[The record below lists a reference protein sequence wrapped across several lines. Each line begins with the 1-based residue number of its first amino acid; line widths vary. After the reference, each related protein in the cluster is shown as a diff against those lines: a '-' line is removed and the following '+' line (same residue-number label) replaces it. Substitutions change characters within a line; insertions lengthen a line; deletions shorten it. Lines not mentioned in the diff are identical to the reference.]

1 MAVDPTRRSET
12 QQLPHQNAYAVGDG
26 RVVAGEYPGSRPG
39 TPSDD
44 VAARVAGFLDAGIT
58 AFVDL
63 TDPADGLEPY
73 AESIAEAARERG
85 VDVEYDLFTIRDMD
99 VCEPEHMNRMLDRI
113 DEHVEAGRRVYVH
126 CWGGIGRTGMVVG
139 CWLVRHGASGDEA
152 LTEVTRGF
160 ESMSPTKVARHRGT
174 GSPQTPQ
181 QRNVV
186 KRWAAHDR
194 VIRESRTSQA

>member
-1 MAVDPTRRSET
+1 MSK
-12 QQLPHQNAYAVGDG
+12 LPHVNAYAVGDG
-26 RVVAGEYPGSRPG
+26 SVVAGEYPGSRRD
-39 TPSDD
+39 TPEEQ
-44 VAARVAGFLDAGIT
+44 VTARVASFLDAGIT

-73 AESIAEAARERG
+73 AESIVEAARERG
-85 VDVEYDLFTIRDMD
+85 ADVEYNRFTIRDMD
-99 VCEPEHMNRMLDRI
+99 VCEPEHMNRALDRI

-152 LTEVTRGF
+152 LAEVTRGF
-160 ESMSPTKVARHRGT
+160 ESMSPEKVERHRRT

-186 KRWAAHDR
+186 KRWAEHDR
-194 VIRESRTSQA
+194 VRREREGQ